1 MNNVNLI
8 GRLVKDSDLAD
19 IGANKTP
26 KMTFTIAVDD
36 GFGDNKRTYFI
47 QCELWGKRAESLF
60 DYMVKGT
67 QVAVNGKLTTGSY
80 DNKEGK
86 KVYTTTVNV
95 NEVDL
100 LKIPKTDEPK
110 DEPKEEPKRTT
121 RTRTR

>member
-100 LKIPKTDEPK
+100 LKVPKAEEEP
-110 DEPKEEPKRTT
+110 PKEEHKSNTRS
-121 RTRTR
+121 RTR

>member
-36 GFGDNKRTYFI
+36 GFGENKRTYFI

-80 DNKEGK
+80 ENKEGN

-100 LKIPKTDEPK
+100 LKVPKSEEEPPK
-110 DEPKEEPKRTT
+110 KEETKNT
-121 RTRTR
+121 RQRNR

>member
-36 GFGDNKRTYFI
+36 GFGENKRTYFI

-80 DNKEGK
+80 ENKDGN

-95 NEVDL
+95 NELDL
-100 LKIPKTDEPK
+100 LKAPKAEEEPPK
-110 DEPKEEPKRTT
+110 KEETNTRKRN
-121 RTRTR
+121 R

>member
-36 GFGDNKRTYFI
+36 GFGENKRTYFI

-80 DNKEGK
+80 ENKEGN

-100 LKIPKTDEPK
+100 LKVPKTEEEP
-110 DEPKEEPKRTT
+110 PKEEPKSNTRQ
-121 RTRTR
+121 RTR

>member
-19 IGANKTP
+19 IGATKTP

-67 QVAVNGKLTTGSY
+67 QVAVHGKLTTGSY

-86 KVYTTTVNV
+86 KVYTTSVNV
-95 NEVDL
+95 NELDL
-100 LKIPKTDEPK
+100 LKVPKTDE
-110 DEPKEEPKRTT
+110 EPKEEEPKRNT